1 MFLNRLKTCFY
12 ENGISIVAQANNAR
26 NEAYR
31 NTLAI
36 QALAAKCD
44 AAESHYKFGQH
55 SAEDYLKLAAS
66 HFDNDKIIEILRIT
80 AEEDEKEAA
89 AIAASGS
96 NQSSLDDREMALA
109 EDEDLSDM
117 DEGSWESEDWT
128 QQEGKNI
135 KLYHYYY

>member
-1 MFLNRLKTCFY
+1 M
-12 ENGISIVAQANNAR
+12 
-26 NEAYR
+26 
-31 NTLAI
+31 
-36 QALAAKCD
+36 
-44 AAESHYKFGQH
+44 
-55 SAEDYLKLAAS
+55 AAS

-135 KLYHYYY
+135 KLYL